1 MNGGEN
7 SEGWRAK
14 FCKFLKCFCECFEKK
29 EAKKSFQDLDKK
41 ERGYQKSLYNSKNF
55 LRNYLRKILS

>member
-29 EAKKSFQDLDKK
+29 GGEYGKLQYAKS
-41 ERGYQKSLYNSKNF
+41 RS
-55 LRNYLRKILS
+55 